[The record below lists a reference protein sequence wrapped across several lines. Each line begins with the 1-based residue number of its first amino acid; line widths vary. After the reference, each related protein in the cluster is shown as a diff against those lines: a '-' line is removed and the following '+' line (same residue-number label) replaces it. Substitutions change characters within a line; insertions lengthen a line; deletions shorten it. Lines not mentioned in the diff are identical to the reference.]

1 MVTSASAKSVCVCVC
16 LSKWNTQVSY
26 QHSNQ
31 NHGTLNAHKTE
42 GEYSFFPNLPSLFL
56 LFPSWSWSEVA
67 HANMTHTFSRF
78 LAHTHTHTHA
88 NRKPLQTYK
97 CLSLSIKTHRGLWD
111 GQGGRPTHRRLRS
124 TATQGSTLSVYISS
138 FISTFITSSP
148 MHIWKYNKVRKTVS
162 I

>member
-42 GEYSFFPNLPSLFL
+42 GEYSFFPNLPSLSCF
-56 LFPSWSWSEVA
+56 FHHEADQKWHMQIW
-67 HANMTHTFSRF
+67 HTLS
-78 LAHTHTHTHA
+78 LVSSHTHTHT

-111 GQGGRPTHRRLRS
+111 GQGERPTHRRLRS
-124 TATQGSTLSVYISS
+124 TATQGSTSSVYISS

-148 MHIWKYNKVRKTVS
+148 MYIWKYNKVRKTVS